1 MSPDSAVG
9 SKRPGLHRKRHASTG
24 ENSLARGGLAECSRD
39 QENDNTSREQEV
51 VLPGWILKATGGLKV
66 EGKPEAKSCKTLSRF
81 KYYLQCLKLK
91 VLTKAFHRF
100 KGVSCVFRAVFWKD
114 HPSINV
120 PG

>member
-1 MSPDSAVG
+1 MRAQVRTRWPEEGWQSVPD
-9 SKRPGLHRKRHASTG
+9 
-24 ENSLARGGLAECSRD
+24 RD

-66 EGKPEAKSCKTLSRF
+66 EGKPKAKSCKALSRF